1 MYRFHQLF
9 SQSDRIALGD
19 KNDPVERIGDDENRQ
34 IVMR

>member
-1 MYRFHQLF
+1 MYRFSSIVLLIR
-9 SQSDRIALGD
+9 SYSLGD